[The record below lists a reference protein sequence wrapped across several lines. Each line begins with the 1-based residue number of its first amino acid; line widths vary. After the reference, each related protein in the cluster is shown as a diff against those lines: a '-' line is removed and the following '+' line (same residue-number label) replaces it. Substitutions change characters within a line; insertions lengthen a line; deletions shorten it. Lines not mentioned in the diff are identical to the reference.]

1 MRDFFIS
8 YNKADRSWAEWIA
21 WHLEKAGFSTFLQA
35 WDFRPGSNFVF
46 EMQKATTEAKRTV
59 AVISDSYLGA
69 LYTLPEWAAA
79 FAQDPTGEKGILL
92 PVRVQECELVG
103 LLSQIVYIDFVGV
116 EEADALQRLLEGI
129 TRSRV
134 KPTSAPGFPK
144 TIARPKHFPGDI
156 EDRRKRFNRTVYT
169 ATRQVT
175 TMGLNIASVAALV
188 WGVLNLPQ
196 HLEKL
201 LGRPVLPL
209 AIALS
214 FLPLVATTSF
224 NSIPAWIRRMR
235 KRRLIERGLRGS
247 TVEAGYF
254 RIHPFSDDAHDQQRY
269 SRADNA
275 HHDIFSWLHTTAE
288 PVLYLTGRSGAGK
301 TSLLNAYVL
310 PQLRQAS
317 PPVIAL
323 TVRSFHDPEKAL
335 RNAVLNSVSIWPEPS
350 PDNLSTRELLEVACH
365 ELNPRH
371 LLIIFDQF
379 EEFLIIHD
387 QVPDQPRSL
396 EVLLAS
402 ILEKPIPGLKVL
414 FVIRSDY
421 LGKLQDLALPSM
433 RQNDNWKEVSPFTE
447 RAARDFLTRSGLTI
461 GPKLMD
467 NIISQAA
474 QIEEANGL
482 VRPITLN
489 MIGLI
494 IDRVA
499 TRTDESLPKRR
510 VGDLLIGYI
519 RSCIDLPEVK
529 EYSRQILRG
538 MITPAGTK
546 RPRSVADLSRETG
559 FNKNGVSGCLLVL
572 STYGVVRQIDERNKI
587 WEVSHDF
594 VARLLTSIVTGWR
607 RSIAQNVRPWI
618 APASLVVWVALFLMV
633 LPQYFERRNNQIL
646 NAIAGRGGT
655 FSITGGRVNVSLDSD
670 AKEINL
676 TLQQL
681 KSLTNLYGLDLSETS
696 VTDAEMV
703 HVRSLKS
710 LESLNLGLTKI
721 TNLSL
726 TYVKELDKLHVLD
739 LNDTQI
745 TDEGL
750 AQLRTLLNLEE
761 LNLENNPL
769 NGPGLNYLEGL
780 TKLKKLYLGTTRT
793 TDPNLQSLEGMVNLQ
808 ELYLDH
814 TEITDEGLAHL
825 RELRNLRRLDLD
837 DNTIDG
843 HGLAYLSK
851 LQDLRILYLN
861 HTNVT
866 DTNLEALKN
875 FRNLQELNLS
885 GTPAGNGMLSHISGL
900 TSLRELWLKETK
912 VTDEGFILLQGLPNL
927 QVLAVPV
934 TETTDE
940 GLRQI
945 GNLASLKQLYAG
957 GTKITDNGLVYL
969 KNLNNL
975 QLLYLP
981 VTKITDAGLLHLVSL
996 TALKEMDL
1004 SGTKVTPHGVEQ
1016 LRHSLPN
1023 LSIKR

>member
-21 WHLEKAGFSTFLQA
+21 WHLEKAGFTSFLQA
-35 WDFRPGSNFVF
+35 WDFRPGSNFVL
-46 EMQKATTEAKRTV
+46 EMQKATTEAKRTI
-59 AVISDSYLGA
+59 AVLSDSYLGA

-92 PVRVQECELVG
+92 PVRVQECEMVG
-103 LLSQIVYIDFVGV
+103 LLSQIIYIDFVGL
-116 EEADALQRLLEGI
+116 EETDAMQRLLEGI
-129 TRSRV
+129 NRSRV

-144 TIARPKHFPGDI
+144 TIARPRHFPGDI
-156 EDRRKRFNRTVYT
+156 GDRRKRFNRNVYT
-169 ATRQVT
+169 ATRQFT

-209 AIALS
+209 AIAISL
-214 FLPLVATTSF
+214 LPLVATISF
-224 NSIPAWIRRMR
+224 NSVPAWIRRTR
-235 KRRLIERGLRGS
+235 KRRLINRGLRGS
-247 TVEAGYF
+247 TVEVGYF
-254 RIHPFSDDAHDQQRY
+254 RIHPFSDDAEDQQRF

-317 PPVIAL
+317 PPVISL

-335 RNAVLNSVSIWPEPS
+335 RNAVLTASIWTQPPAE
-350 PDNLSTRELLEVACH
+350 DLSTRELLEAACH
-365 ELNPRH
+365 ELDSRRF
-371 LLIIFDQF
+371 LVIFDQF

-387 QVPDQPRSL
+387 HVPDQPRSL

-421 LGKLQDLALPSM
+421 IGKLQDLALPSM

-467 NIISQAA
+467 NIISQVA

-499 TRTDESLPKRR
+499 THTDESLPKRR

-519 RSCIDLPEVK
+519 RTCIDLPEVK

-559 FNKNGVSGCLLVL
+559 FNKNGISGSLLVL
-572 STYGVVRQIDERNKI
+572 STYGLVRQIDERNKI

-594 VARLLTSIVTGWR
+594 VARLLTSIVTGWK
-607 RSIAQNVRPWI
+607 RSITQKVRPWI
-618 APASLVVWVALFLMV
+618 APASLVVWIALFLMV
-633 LPQYFERRNNQIL
+633 LPQYFERRNSQIL
-646 NAIAGRGGT
+646 NAIVGRGGT
-655 FSITGGRVNVSLDSD
+655 FSITGGRVTVSLDSD

-681 KSLTNLYGLDLSETS
+681 KSLTNLYGLDLSETG

-703 HVRSLKS
+703 HVKSLKG
-710 LESLNLGLTKI
+710 LESLNLGITKI

-726 TYVKELDKLHVLD
+726 TYVKELKNLHDLKLD
-739 LNDTQI
+739 NTQI

-750 AQLRTLLNLEE
+750 AHLKALVNLEE
-761 LNLENNPL
+761 LNLENNLL
-769 NGPGLNYLEGL
+769 NGPGLKYLEGL
-780 TKLKKLYLGTTRT
+780 TTVKKLYLGTTRIS
-793 TDPNLQSLEGMVNLQ
+793 DRDLQSLEGMASLQ

-825 RELRNLRRLDLD
+825 RELRNLRRLELN
-837 DNTIDG
+837 DNRIDG
-843 HGLAYLSK
+843 HGLAYLPN

-861 HTNVT
+861 NTSVT

-875 FRNLQELNLS
+875 FRNLQELVLS
-885 GTPAGNGMLSHISGL
+885 NTPAGNSMLSHISGL
-900 TSLRELWLKETK
+900 TGLRELWLKQTK
-912 VTDEGFILLQGLPNL
+912 VTDEGFVLLKGLTNL

-934 TETTDE
+934 TQTTDE
-940 GLRQI
+940 GLRHI
-945 GNLASLKQLYAG
+945 GDLTSLKQLYAG
-957 GTKITDNGLVYL
+957 GTKVTDNGLMYL
-969 KNLNNL
+969 KNLSNL

-981 VTKITDAGLLHLVSL
+981 ATKITDTGLSHLVSL

-1004 SGTKVTPHGVEQ
+1004 SQTKVTSHGVEQ
-1016 LRHSLPN
+1016 LRRNLPN